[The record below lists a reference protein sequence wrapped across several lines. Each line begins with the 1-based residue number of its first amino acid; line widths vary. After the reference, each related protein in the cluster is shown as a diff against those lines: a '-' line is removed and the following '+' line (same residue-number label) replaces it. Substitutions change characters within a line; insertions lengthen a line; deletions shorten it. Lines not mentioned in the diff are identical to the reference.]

1 MAVAVPVG
9 GCGGHRRDQG
19 RAAPFQLDDVRQP
32 GTTVALPA
40 GKPVVLNFFAA
51 WCDPCRA
58 ELPRFVRADRAARG
72 SVAFVGV
79 DVADN
84 RRNAAALLDQAGVG
98 FPAGYDPGSGVAARF
113 GVKGI
118 PTTVFVNADGRVDAV
133 VRGPLSAASLRRH
146 VARLTA

>member
-1 MAVAVPVG
+1 MWGA
-9 GCGGHRRDQG
+9 GCAGHGRDLG
-19 RAAPFQLDDVRQP
+19 RAAPFTLEDVRHP
-32 GTTVALPA
+32 GTSVALPA
-40 GKPVVLNFFAA
+40 GRAVVVNFFAA
-51 WCDPCRA
+51 WCDPCRT
-58 ELPRFVRADRAARG
+58 ELPRLARADRAGRG

-98 FPAGYDPGSGVAARF
+98 FPAGYDPGRGVAARF